1 MLGEIY
7 KMATKQ
13 EEQKAKKF
21 YEKYGFFCCT
31 LDAGM
36 DNGEYKEWK
45 VTFLLLTKKEKEELI
60 KQTYRR
66 MQLYNRKYK
75 PKSWCGYIDDKGE
88 EI

>member
-1 MLGEIY
+1 MD
-7 KMATKQ
+7 TKQ
-13 EEQKAKKF
+13 EEQKVKKF
-21 YEKYGFFCCT
+21 DEKYNFFSCS

-36 DNGEYKEWK
+36 NNGKYKDWE
-45 VTFLLLTKKEKEELI
+45 VTFLLLTKKEREQLI

-75 PKSWCGYIDDKGE
+75 PKSWCGYTNDKGE